1 MPPARLTPISHL
13 FCPFVQ
19 RAAIVRPEKQVAF
32 ERRDVDLV
40 AKPGWFLALSPMGE
54 GSEIGSAKVMGML
67 ELDGDN
73 IIAWRD

>member
-1 MPPARLTPISHL
+1 VPVRPASGH
-13 FCPFVQ
+13 
-19 RAAIVRPEKQVAF
+19 RAAGKQAAF

-40 AKPGWFLALSPMGE
+40 TKPGWFLALSRMGE